1 MTATLRAVLSVA
13 TACQRRNRYAVRYCQ
28 NCQQQVLVLPRSKT
42 ASGEP
47 SVPESIEVD
56 LPAAPRPG
64 TADGADARRGEE
76 GDAGD
81 GGGVLD
87 TTQHKQLQ
95 RQEDLSEK

>member
-1 MTATLRAVLSVA
+1 MAGRDEDAIAASVPMDPVSDA
-13 TACQRRNRYAVRYCQ
+13 APKVK
-28 NCQQQVLVLPRSKT
+28 QVLVLPRSKT
-42 ASGEP
+42 VSGEP
-47 SVPESIEVD
+47 SVPASIEVD